1 MIASRSCNADRCSVF
16 WLFELIKLLF
26 ECKLMVSAAAIDGR
40 GEARADIVL
49 APPSDVPFLRRGVFV
64 LLASDTSMLA
74 ICRMKRVNL

>member
-1 MIASRSCNADRCSVF
+1 M
-16 WLFELIKLLF
+16 LLLPF

-49 APPSDVPFLRRGVFV
+49 APPSDVPFRRRGVVV

-74 ICRMKRVNL
+74 ICRMKHNEITKH